1 MDQNNRNNRNDKN
14 RSRRGG
20 MWSIVLWALL
30 LTIGVNY
37 LSVMLDQAR
46 SAGIALRRSPTASS
60 STSWKRGRSN
70 PSNSATRSSPSR
82 RMDGFTYTDADGKS
96 YDQDYTL
103 FTTIIPDADGEPAR
117 AVR

>member
-30 LTIGVNY
+30 LTIAVNY

-46 SAGIALRRSPTASS
+46 TAERS
-60 STSWKRGRSN
+60 
-70 PSNSATRSSPSR
+70 
-82 RMDGFTYTDADGKS
+82 
-96 YDQDYTL
+96 
-103 FTTIIPDADGEPAR
+103 E
-117 AVR
+117 